1 MQTINPVNPI
11 PVGSFQTVE
20 IGVGVVE
27 QRVYHGGHVALGR
40 VVLLADY
47 ESLDGRVPR
56 RSRLR
61 HGHLREEYP
70 KLRVEE
76 CDVPPSEYLGN
87 ESSATSSIHKLILE
101 VRRAHNESVAS

>member
-1 MQTINPVNPI
+1 MNPVNPL
-11 PVGSFQTVE
+11 PVGPFQTVE

-40 VVLLADY
+40 GVLLADY

-76 CDVPPSEYLGN
+76 CNVPPSEYLGN
-87 ESSATSSIHKLILE
+87 EGSPTSLIQRLILK
-101 VRRAHNESVAS
+101 VRRAHIESVARLM